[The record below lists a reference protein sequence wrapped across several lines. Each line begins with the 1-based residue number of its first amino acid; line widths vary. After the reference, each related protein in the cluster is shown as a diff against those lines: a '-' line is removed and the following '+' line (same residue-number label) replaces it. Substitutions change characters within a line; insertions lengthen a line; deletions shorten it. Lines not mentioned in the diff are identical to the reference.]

1 MLVPT
6 KHLWKLY
13 YILNMCPLSRR
24 KTLGRLSVTLCGLA
38 TAGCVNPY
46 GQSRNDWYVYAALDS
61 GDHEEWKITE
71 YSHEQVQ
78 ANDFARE
85 LVPKAAEIG
94 SARKRAPDAGK
105 DAIDNLPTRYISYEQ
120 ELVRMEMI
128 HED

>member
-1 MLVPT
+1 MPS
-6 KHLWKLY
+6 
-13 YILNMCPLSRR
+13 ISRR
-24 KTLGRLSVTLCGLA
+24 KALRGLSVGLCGAL

-61 GDHEEWKITE
+61 ADREEWEITE

-85 LVPKAAEIG
+85 LVPKAAETG
-94 SARKRAPDAGK
+94 SARKHASDAGK
-105 DAIDNLPTRYISYEQ
+105 DAIDDLPTRYISYEQ